1 MATAENRS
9 QSIQGPGQASGTF
22 AVVGALSFGLFVLHM
37 IFSGRYGYF
46 VDELYYIACS
56 HHLAWG
62 YVDQPPLIAVITW
75 IERHTIGDSLHAL
88 RFLPAVADGLLVLLT
103 GLIVREI
110 GGRRYAQALA
120 CVAVIVAPMYLGLY
134 NLLTMNAFEPLF
146 WMACALVA
154 IKIIK
159 GGSPKLWLLFG
170 FLAGIGLENK
180 HSMLFFGFAFFV
192 GLLLTPE
199 RRFLRGPW
207 PWLAGLIAFLIFLP
221 NLVWE
226 IHRDFPTIQLLRN
239 VQRSGRNTELS
250 WAGFVGQQILVM
262 HPLSAPLWLVGI
274 WYFLADKN
282 GRRFRVLGFTYLI
295 ILLCFLVLHGRVY
308 YLAPAYPMLFA
319 AGAVAFEGF
328 AARASRAWLKPAYVA
343 VLLIT
348 GALLA
353 PFGYFPIL
361 PVNSYIAYSRA
372 LHLEPPRIENNH
384 LGPLPQVY
392 ADMFGWKEMAA
403 AVAGA
408 YNQLSPE
415 DKQRCAIFAQ
425 NYGQAGAIDFFGAK
439 MGLPRAI
446 SGHQSYF
453 YWGPRNYTGECMIVM
468 DDRPARLSQL
478 FDSWRKVATV
488 YNPYSMPYEHFDVY
502 LCRGLHE
509 PLAQLWPSLKHWN

>member
-1 MATAENRS
+1 MATTENRL
-9 QSIQGPGQASGTF
+9 QPGRASGTL
-22 AVVGALSFGLFVLHM
+22 ATVGALSFGLFVLHM
-37 IFSGRYGYF
+37 IFNGRYGYF

-62 YVDQPPLIAVITW
+62 YVDQPPLIAAVTW

-103 GLIVREI
+103 GLIVREL

-120 CVAVIVAPMYLGLY
+120 CVAVIVAPMYLGLD

-146 WMACALVA
+146 WMGCALVA
-154 IKIIK
+154 IKIMK
-159 GGSPKLWLLFG
+159 GGSPKRWLLFG
-170 FLAGIGLENK
+170 LLAGIGLENK

-199 RRFLRGPW
+199 RRFLRSPW

-221 NLVWE
+221 NLLWE
-226 IHRDFPTIQLLRN
+226 IHRDFPTIELLRN
-239 VQRSGRNTELS
+239 VQRSGRNSELS
-250 WAGFVGQQILVM
+250 WAGFIGQQILVM
-262 HPLSAPLWLVGI
+262 HPLSAPLWLAGI
-274 WYFLADKN
+274 WYFLADKS
-282 GRRFRVLGFTYLI
+282 GRRFRVLGWTYLI

-319 AGAVAFEGF
+319 AGAVAFELF
-328 AARASRAWLKPAYVA
+328 AERASRAWLKPAYLV
-343 VLLIT
+343 VLLVT

-361 PVNSYIAYSRA
+361 PVNDYIAYSKA
-372 LHLEPPRIENNH
+372 LHFGPPKIENH
-384 LGPLPQVY
+384 QLGPLPQIY
-392 ADMFGWKEMAA
+392 ADMFGWKGMAES
-403 AVAGA
+403 VAGA

-439 MGLPRAI
+439 MGLPHAI

-468 DDRPARLSQL
+468 DDRPARLSEL

-488 YNPYSMPYEHFDVY
+488 YNPYSMPYQHFDVY